1 MNRTVL
7 IVDEDVNLQIIA
19 ETLLRLRDLDV
30 RVATGAIDAGEIL
43 ANGDVGVAVVD
54 LNFRGTNTLELLRR
68 LRDGSIPDLRIVAMT
83 DRREPEMERFARRQG
98 ADAVL
103 RKPLDPGQFI
113 STVEALLESEALRE
127 RIGVSRG

>member
-30 RVATGAIDAGEIL
+30 RLATGAVEAGEIL

-54 LNFRGTNTLELLRR
+54 LNVRGVNSFELMRR
-68 LRDGSIPDLRIVAMT
+68 LRDGSIPDLRIVVMT
-83 DRREPEMERFARRQG
+83 DRREPELERFARRHG

-103 RKPLDPGQFI
+103 RKPLDPGQLI
-113 STVEALLESEALRE
+113 NTVEALLEGVALRE
-127 RIGVSRG
+127 RIVVN

>member
-30 RVATGAIDAGEIL
+30 SVATGAGEASQIL
-43 ANGDVGVAVVD
+43 ENGDVGVAVVD
-54 LNFRGTNTLELLRR
+54 LNVRGMNSFELLRR
-68 LRDGSIPDLRIVAMT
+68 LRDESIPDLRIVVMT
-83 DRREPEMERFARRQG
+83 DRREPEWERFARRHG

-113 STVEALLESEALRE
+113 STVEALLESTGLRE
-127 RIGVSRG
+127 RIAVNRS